1 MKLTKEK
8 LQQIIKEEM
17 EDLDEEENISD
28 KSGANDEAAK
38 KETLNNLKRAIYDY
52 YTGLTFAMIS
62 ARDSVERPGA
72 RRSSNTKKLVNFEI
86 PMGMDLDREEVAQA
100 IVDVAEIILSGAR
113 IDKRQEPAALSDP
126 EGFTRGT

>member
-17 EDLDEEENISD
+17 EELDEEENISD

-38 KETLNNLKRAIYDY
+38 KETLDKLKNAIDVF

-62 ARDSVERPGA
+62 ARDGVERPGA
-72 RRSSNTKKLVNFEI
+72 RRSQYPERLVRFEI
-86 PMGMDLDREEVAQA
+86 PVGMDLDREEVAQA
-100 IVDVAEIILSGAR
+100 FVDAAENILSGAR
-113 IDKRQEPAALSDP
+113 TEKRQEPAALRDP
-126 EGFTRGT
+126 NFTRGT

>member
-1 MKLTKEK
+1 MKITKQK
-8 LQQIIKEEM
+8 LRQIIKEEL
-17 EDLDEEENISD
+17 ENLDEEEPVQEIALD
-28 KSGANDEAAK
+28 DEAAK
-38 KETLNNLKRAIYDY
+38 KETLNNLKSAINDY